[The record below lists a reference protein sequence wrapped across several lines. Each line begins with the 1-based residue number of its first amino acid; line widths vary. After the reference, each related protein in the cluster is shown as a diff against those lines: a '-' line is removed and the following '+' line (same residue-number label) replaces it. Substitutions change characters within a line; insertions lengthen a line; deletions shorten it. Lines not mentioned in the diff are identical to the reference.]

1 MGEKSQQLLL
11 RALGES
17 VDLPPDITTMGAE
30 SMGRLLLQLH
40 RVGVRL
46 GASVQ
51 ARKEAEGD
59 DARP

>member
-1 MGEKSQQLLL
+1 MGEMSQQLLL

-17 VDLPPDITTMGAE
+17 VDLSPDITTLGAE
-30 SMGRLLLQLH
+30 AMGRLLLQLH

-46 GASVQ
+46 SPTAQ